1 MPSVWNR
8 MQEDMQL
15 AGLAT
20 RTQESYL
27 SAARRLADHVQKD
40 PTHITEDDLRQYFL
54 YLRNERKLSRSTLT
68 IALCSIKFLFER
80 HLRLWIAG
88 HGRRLTQCPA
98 DRQRPHA
105 APYPGW
111 QRQ

>member
-40 PTHITEDDLRQYFL
+40 PTHITEDDLRQ
-54 YLRNERKLSRSTLT
+54 
-68 IALCSIKFLFER
+68 
-80 HLRLWIAG
+80 
-88 HGRRLTQCPA
+88 
-98 DRQRPHA
+98 
-105 APYPGW
+105 
-111 QRQ
+111 